1 MLGDV
6 QGVARWL
13 GKELG
18 STFSSKGSVG
28 FAKSKSMVQQPL
40 VRWSSPDFPQFFFC
54 PVVNPCACMHRSA
67 MGLSM
72 QNGRLILSIFLLAS
86 GLLNMTF
93 YQSDL
98 IFTSLKLLG

>member
-28 FAKSKSMVQQPL
+28 FPKSKSMAQQPL
-40 VRWSSPDFPQFFFC
+40 VRWPSSEFSTVFFLSSGKSM
-54 PVVNPCACMHRSA
+54 CMHAQICNGFEHAKWKTNSFNFSA
-67 MGLSM
+67 S
-72 QNGRLILSIFLLAS
+72 QWAIKHDILPVRPH
-86 GLLNMTF
+86 F
-93 YQSDL
+93 Y
-98 IFTSLKLLG
+98 